1 MELVK
6 YGNGGVYRPEYSM
19 SINCFEYALF
29 IEGFEYPLFYFNDTS
44 HSTEYYSFRFQG
56 AIEKY
61 AVSCRR
67 IAAYDTPIDVNN
79 EYRVAVRAPNNPG
92 RLYHVIYQLSDGTW
106 AGKDDQG
113 ASEHF
118 DNGNPSISPE
128 MWSDDAY
135 PASAGTIYFAVE
147 RW

>member
-1 MELVK
+1 MKSHGRNYEK
-6 YGNGGVYRPEYSM
+6 KWTRQKRQIKRTN
-19 SINCFEYALF
+19 A
-29 IEGFEYPLFYFNDTS
+29 IEGQ
-44 HSTEYYSFRFQG
+44 STESYSTQIQE